1 MATVAK
7 TKISQLA
14 ALSSA
19 TATTVIPVSDG
30 TGTIT
35 TYKITP
41 DDLIKDTPSL
51 AAKANLAGG
60 NTISGSQDFT
70 GAVNVGLA
78 LYAKADMRVD
88 GDIILNKAEQIK
100 FTDNSEFSMS
110 KLYHLNDVTSDIQSQ
125 FTGLS
130 QAIALKSNIANPT
143 FTGTVTIPTANVT
156 ALTVSSSASIPN
168 GTATSHAVNLGQL
181 NTKANLSGGNTFAGN
196 QVFSG
201 GVDIVGTIDVV
212 GGVISQSYV
221 SANNVDIIQ
230 ELSMSDGATI
240 LYNTNPIAGEKLLN
254 IKNTTSDVQA
264 QINSIS
270 GTLSGK
276 SNSSGGNIFSGN
288 QVFEDNI
295 LISGTLDVESGITS
309 QGLVSTNT
317 VSVSDSLSLQE
328 GAVIICNANSVPSE
342 KLVHVKN
349 VTFDIQAQL
358 NAKAGLD
365 SPDFDGTPTAIT
377 PATTDNSTRIA
388 TTQFVDRKIDAK
400 LDRVYAVD
408 DGINP
413 VPAATAPGM
422 NGRLLYDSVV
432 SKLYRS
438 NGADWVQ
445 IIPDTS
451 VVYLFVSADC
461 HDFKNK
467 IYIWDGSTMV

>member
-19 TATTVIPVSDG
+19 TATTVIPVSNG

-70 GAVNVGLA
+70 GAVNVGLS

-240 LYNTNPIAGEKLLN
+240 LYNTNPIAGEKLLH
-254 IKNTTSDVQA
+254 I
-264 QINSIS
+264 
-270 GTLSGK
+270 
-276 SNSSGGNIFSGN
+276 
-288 QVFEDNI
+288 
-295 LISGTLDVESGITS
+295 
-309 QGLVSTNT
+309 
-317 VSVSDSLSLQE
+317 
-328 GAVIICNANSVPSE
+328 
-342 KLVHVKN
+342 KN

>member
-19 TATTVIPVSDG
+19 TATTVIPVSNG

-70 GAVNVGLA
+70 GAVNVGLS

-130 QAIALKSNIANPT
+130 QTIALKSNIANPT

-240 LYNTNPIAGEKLLN
+240 LYNTNPIAGEKLLH
-254 IKNTTSDVQA
+254 I
-264 QINSIS
+264 
-270 GTLSGK
+270 
-276 SNSSGGNIFSGN
+276 
-288 QVFEDNI
+288 
-295 LISGTLDVESGITS
+295 
-309 QGLVSTNT
+309 
-317 VSVSDSLSLQE
+317 
-328 GAVIICNANSVPSE
+328 
-342 KLVHVKN
+342 KN